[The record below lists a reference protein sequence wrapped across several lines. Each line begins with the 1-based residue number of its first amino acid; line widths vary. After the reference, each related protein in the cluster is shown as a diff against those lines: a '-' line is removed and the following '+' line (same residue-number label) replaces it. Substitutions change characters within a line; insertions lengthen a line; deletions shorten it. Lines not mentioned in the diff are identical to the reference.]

1 MHAVERK
8 IRRSCHCGTRHLGWQ
23 CETSTEMD
31 VNCCLCRKTLT
42 SEIKK
47 KTRKRIHCASC
58 REVKA
63 RLESISSVSL
73 DNVLE
78 ISDPNAHL
86 CRSCYSEI
94 SSIDSLEAK
103 LAVQKS
109 AVEENCLSY
118 TVLLLV
124 HSYSC
129 YANDHNLNQ
138 WYRSI
143 FACLNVLKEQTL
155 FSRHHMTKITSLQL
169 GSLHYQLLEDKLKT
183 HHQMCR

>member
-138 WYRSI
+138 
-143 FACLNVLKEQTL
+143 
-155 FSRHHMTKITSLQL
+155 
-169 GSLHYQLLEDKLKT
+169 
-183 HHQMCR
+183 